1 MLNMLKVDTSN
12 FMVVANEVYELV
24 RKLPK
29 VQRQNQKAV
38 LSSAVSQWMSAE
50 RNDKKELDA
59 ACARLQRVVAY
70 FSNRGKN

>member
-1 MLNMLKVDTSN
+1 MLKVKTGN

-38 LSSAVSQWMSAE
+38 LSSAVAQWMAAD
-50 RNDKKELDA
+50 RNDGKELDA

-70 FSNRGKN
+70 FSNRGKI

>member
-1 MLNMLKVDTSN
+1 MLKVNTGN
-12 FMVVANEVYELV
+12 FMIVANEVYELV

-38 LSSAVSQWMSAE
+38 LSSAVSQWMAAE
-50 RNDKKELDA
+50 RHDRKELEA

-70 FSNRGKN
+70 FHNRGKI